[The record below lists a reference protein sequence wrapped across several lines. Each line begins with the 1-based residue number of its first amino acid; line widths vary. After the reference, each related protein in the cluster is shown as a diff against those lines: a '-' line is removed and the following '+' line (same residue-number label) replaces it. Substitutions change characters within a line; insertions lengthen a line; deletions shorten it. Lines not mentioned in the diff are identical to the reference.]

1 MSACSTTQSRSTPPC
16 AIPHAEAGV
25 PAPRSSPPP
34 ARTTGTGRRAAS
46 TVSPDPDPV
55 RTPVPAGRPHSPR
68 CPQTEAGSCPHH
80 RLAPS
85 AYPATTHD
93 TPAMLEAAELLRRA
107 GKGDPGA
114 WQDIIR
120 RYGGVV
126 FAKVRTFRLQD
137 ADTLDA
143 VQMTWLR
150 LAENIHRIQHPERLS
165 GWLAT
170 TAARECL
177 RLLHHAQHIPTPTD
191 TLVDTIA
198 DPAASPEQRI
208 IDAETAQTLRTLVAE
223 LPPRRRK
230 LLQALFTDHPPPYA
244 ELAANTGIPIGSI
257 GPTRNRALHQLRHML
272 ENR

>member
-1 MSACSTTQSRSTPPC
+1 
-16 AIPHAEAGV
+16 
-25 PAPRSSPPP
+25 
-34 ARTTGTGRRAAS
+34 
-46 TVSPDPDPV
+46 
-55 RTPVPAGRPHSPR
+55 
-68 CPQTEAGSCPHH
+68 
-80 RLAPS
+80 
-85 AYPATTHD
+85 
-93 TPAMLEAAELLRRA
+93 MLEAADLLLRAR
-107 GKGDPGA
+107 KGEPGA

-120 RYGGVV
+120 RYSGVV

-177 RLLHHAQHIPTPTD
+177 HILHHAHHTPTPTD
-191 TLVDTIA
+191 TVVDTLA

-208 IDAETAQTLRTLVAE
+208 IDTETAQTLRKLVAE

-230 LLQALFTDHPPPYA
+230 LLQELFTDHPPPYA
-244 ELAANTGIPIGSI
+244 ELAAATGIPIGSI
-257 GPTRNRALHQLRHML
+257 GPTRNRALRQLRHML
-272 ENR
+272 ESH